1 MNLPKSQAHAQY
13 KYCIDPIMVLMGT
26 VEIITGS
33 GAVSGTDYNFVDEDD
48 ATTALTL
55 FLVPSTPIGV
65 TNDLDLIL
73 SGLNTDS
80 NNPSDTLT
88 VAALTQLNSAVRVDQ
103 VGGTPTTWTDVTGA
117 VPQVTGYGNTN
128 DQVDICGIPSPTNDA
143 LWTNL
148 RYMRN
153 HDITPGASRVPIPDR
168 LEPARVTIRIR
179 ESNEFSVTGD
189 YVDNDGVSTI
199 SKLRGRTCCFMIE
212 QHEDGGPVVT
222 EYQVLGNAAFNE
234 MPISFGDNAVGTIT
248 GSGFYRRLIMY
259 QP

>member
-1 MNLPKSQAHAQY
+1 MNLPKSQAHVQY
-13 KYCIDPIMVLMGT
+13 KYSLTEMVLFGT
-26 VEIITGS
+26 VEIITGT
-33 GAVSGTDYNFVDEDD
+33 GAVSGTDYNFVDED
-48 ATTALTL
+48 TTTETLVL

-65 TNDLDLIL
+65 TNDLDLVI
-73 SGLNTDS
+73 SGLNADT
-80 NNPSDTLT
+80 NNDSDTLT
-88 VAALTQLNSAVRVDQ
+88 VAALTQLNSAIRVEQ
-103 VGGTPTTWTDVTGA
+103 AGGTATTWTDVTGA

-128 DQVDICGIPSPTNDA
+128 DQVDICGIPSPTDDA

-148 RYMRN
+148 RYMRG
-153 HDITPGASRVPIPDR
+153 HDITPGASRTPIPDR

-179 ESNEFSVTGD
+179 ETNEFSVTED
-189 YVDNDGVSTI
+189 YVDTDGAYTV

-234 MPISFGDNAVGTIT
+234 MPISFGDNDVGSIT
-248 GSGFYRRLIMY
+248 ASGFYRKFISY